1 MADKRK
7 RDVELQKQICAEFGA
22 DLDSPL
28 CQEVGEMMDECPE
41 CRVYYDT
48 MKRSVKL
55 YRVVEDSEE
64 LPESVSERLFK
75 CLDLKQENDSTHEV
89 S

>member
-1 MADKRK
+1 MATK
-7 RDVELQKQICAEFGA
+7 RDIKLQKKICAEFGA

-28 CQEVGEMMDECPE
+28 CQEVGDLMDECPE

-55 YRVVEDSEE
+55 YRVAEDEE
-64 LPESVSERLFK
+64 SLPASVSERLFK
-75 CLDLKQENDSTHEV
+75 CLNLDQIENSDET
-89 S
+89 